1 MSDDKNQLISQLIDI
16 FDDLL
21 KEAGWDSSFLL
32 KVSKKRLLKA
42 KEQLEQIKAQE
53 SSADN
58 AEKTIRQ
65 SGVSQDQMVVFVS
78 LYQAGG
84 HNINLWEQM
93 LKVLSSCSLGRPIY
107 ANEAD
112 VRAMIEQRPDLQK
125 EAYVEVIVN
134 QSALV
139 ELPQS
144 KVPKDGLGAS
154 LLVLKPNS
162 INMDCVRMFTH
173 ANQMQYHFLS
183 GKLILIK

>member
-93 LKVLSSCSLGRPIY
+93 LKVLSSCSL
-107 ANEAD
+107 
-112 VRAMIEQRPDLQK
+112 
-125 EAYVEVIVN
+125 
-134 QSALV
+134 
-139 ELPQS
+139 
-144 KVPKDGLGAS
+144 
-154 LLVLKPNS
+154 
-162 INMDCVRMFTH
+162 DCFC
-173 ANQMQYHFLS
+173 Y
-183 GKLILIK
+183 ILECI